1 MPRQPPPPHPIAGL
15 SWLAR
20 CRATRLAAPAAL
32 LPARLLTSGLPLI
45 GLLLIGVQP
54 PANAQVNRCET
65 ADGRTAYTD
74 KACATIGAVDS
85 LARTGPASTSATP
98 RRRAC
103 NRELQ
108 DLIFELTAAIDN
120 RDANRLSA
128 LYHWPGASTSGGY
141 AVMARLDAI
150 AQRPLVGITELYPAD
165 PPPPAPIATTSVAQA
180 GIGTPTLPSPHPP
193 SQSISPSMGA
203 RTAQAPR
210 QPSAL
215 RLEQTLANQSTP
227 SQSVFGLRRHLGC
240 WWISL

>member
-1 MPRQPPPPHPIAGL
+1 MP
-15 SWLAR
+15 
-20 CRATRLAAPAAL
+20 TAAP
-32 LPARLLTSGLPLI
+32 LPATLPPSRLPLSRLPLSGLLLSGPLLI
-45 GLLLIGVQP
+45 GLLLIGVQQ

-85 LARTGPASTSATP
+85 LARTGPASPSATP

-120 RDANRLSA
+120 RDANRLSG

-165 PPPPAPIATTSVAQA
+165 PPPPTPGATSSVTQA
-180 GIGTPTLPSPHPP
+180 GIGMPTVPSPHPP
-193 SQSISPSMGA
+193 SQPTSPSVGS
-203 RTAQAPR
+203 RPAQTPR

-215 RLEQTLANQSTP
+215 RLEQTLANQTTP